1 MAWFDVVGGIAGGLN
16 QGLGQL
22 QQAQQ
27 AKQVEA
33 RQLELLKLQQAQ
45 DARAAETA
53 ARQEKQFQQQDLDRV
68 EASFF
73 KEASMQDPFNVD
85 PGFASRYAVQAQ
97 KYMEVNP
104 QTGKVMIRME
114 PARRAQL
121 QEDAYRTQ
129 GRTTLREKFR
139 TPEFSAL
146 PESER
151 LQFGQQAAAL
161 GMEPK
166 EILAL
171 IGSVSGPNLR
181 TFLGTV
187 VSPDNV
193 YRELS
198 ESDRA
203 ALLRKTQETVAS
215 IGATARTTGL
225 TQLDDVATRYTG
237 AITGLSAAIDRDTGN
252 LTKLLGQ
259 TPAIKQRR
267 EALQRQIAKNQQT
280 LDLYITKQ
288 DEVLEQLGA
297 GFGMAQS
304 APTVAPAS
312 ADPLGLFK

>member
-33 RQLELLKLQQAQ
+33 RQLELLKIQQAQ
-45 DARAAETA
+45 DARAEQTA
-53 ARQEKQFQQQDLDRV
+53 ARQAQEFQQQERDRT

-73 KEASMQDPFNVD
+73 KEASVQDPFNVD

-97 KYMEVNP
+97 KYMEINP
-104 QTGKVMIRME
+104 QTGKVMLRME

-129 GRTTLREKFR
+129 GRTTLREQFR

-161 GMEPK
+161 GMEPR
-166 EILAL
+166 EILAT

-187 VSPDNV
+187 VSPEKV
-193 YRELS
+193 YGELF

-203 ALLRKTQETVAS
+203 ALNRATQKEVAT
-215 IGATARTTGL
+215 IGATGRTTGL
-225 TQLDDVATRYTG
+225 PQIDDVVTRYTA
-237 AITGLSAAIDRDTGN
+237 AISGLSTTIDRDTAN
-252 LTKLLGQ
+252 LTKLFGT

-267 EALQRQIAKNQQT
+267 ASLQKQIATNQQR
-280 LDLYITKQ
+280 LEDFLTKQ
-288 DEVLEQLGA
+288 DEALALLGNR
-297 GFGMAQS
+297 FGMAQS